1 MHFSFHYGC
10 IYLGRTHS
18 ETTTYRFSC
27 GNAKIEASGRGSCK
41 RCLTK
46 GLSSGALLMRL
57 TKGSNAQHWDGRLL
71 CVVPPPKAQG
81 DQSVGYSFRG
91 CCEQQCGTSED
102 HGAQ

>member
-1 MHFSFHYGC
+1 
-10 IYLGRTHS
+10 
-18 ETTTYRFSC
+18 
-27 GNAKIEASGRGSCK
+27 
-41 RCLTK
+41 
-46 GLSSGALLMRL
+46 MRL
-57 TKGSNAQHWDGRLL
+57 TKGYNAQHWDGRLL